1 MYLTV
6 QEPWIS
12 KKQFLG
18 SRSWQEQK
26 SMDLSNFCP
35 RIKIK
40 QYKVCPALNFVCSC
54 PEGLD
59 IKFFFSFGGHKW
71 QQWKCMYSYIPHR
84 TDKRDQ
90 CKHVQLW
97 IGYVAALAGP
107 GKVGSFWDPWH
118 PVTHIKRFITLR
130 NKGVYQKTLWNNA
143 ENHLKK
149 PFTNII

>member
-1 MYLTV
+1 MYLAV

-18 SRSWQEQK
+18 SRSWQEWK

-59 IKFFFSFGGHKW
+59 IKFFFFFFGGGGPQMAIMKV
-71 QQWKCMYSYIPHR
+71 
-84 TDKRDQ
+84 
-90 CKHVQLW
+90 HV
-97 IGYVAALAGP
+97 
-107 GKVGSFWDPWH
+107 
-118 PVTHIKRFITLR
+118 
-130 NKGVYQKTLWNNA
+130 
-143 ENHLKK
+143 
-149 PFTNII
+149 